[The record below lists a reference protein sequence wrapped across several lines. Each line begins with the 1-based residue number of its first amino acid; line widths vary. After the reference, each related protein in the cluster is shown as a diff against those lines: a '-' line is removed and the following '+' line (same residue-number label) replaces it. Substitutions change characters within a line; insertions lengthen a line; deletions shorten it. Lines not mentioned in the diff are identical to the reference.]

1 MDQPHLFG
9 NEDGRCAADAARLW
23 LQLVEKESRCKA
35 LEYRLAA
42 MESSR
47 SWRVTAPLRSFVS
60 RFRRAPAQSVAARPA
75 LEPGCAPGAAVAWQ
89 PVFHEAARGMG
100 LADGF
105 GGHQDSPRCLVDVTE
120 LALQDMGAGVQ
131 RVTRR
136 WLSELLVS
144 PPTGRRMEPVRL
156 SSQGEY
162 VLAREFLAGMLG
174 LGSGDLGED
183 RPIEARPT
191 DCFLGLDFCRD
202 HADVLDTA
210 LAGLR
215 EQRVPIT
222 LLLPDMLPLQH
233 PEWFPPGIGTSFV
246 AWLEVCIR
254 RADQVV
260 CISNDSLQA
269 FKEEL
274 EGRPGLQD
282 LRTVV
287 VPLGA
292 DLPWASSVPLPTRRP
307 GSVRLLM
314 VGTVEPRKR
323 YPQALDAFEMLEG
336 MGEAVDL
343 VIVGR
348 RGWESQG
355 FFRRLARHPQA
366 GRNLHWLEDA
376 DDATL
381 AAAYLDSDLLVMA
394 SAGEGYGLPVIEAAN
409 AGCRLLLRDL
419 PVFREVAGDVARY
432 FSGEQGADLAHA
444 IQDAIKHPAPPETL
458 HSRPWPSWQ
467 HSAFILKNETIQG

>member
-1 MDQPHLFG
+1 MGQPHLFG
-9 NEDGRCAADAARLW
+9 NEDEGRAADAARLW
-23 LQLVEKESRCKA
+23 LQLVEKEARCKA

-42 MESSR
+42 MENSR
-47 SWRVTAPLRSFVS
+47 SWRITAPLRSLVS
-60 RFRRAPAQSVAARPA
+60 RFRRASTRSIAARPA
-75 LEPGCAPGAAVAWQ
+75 LEPGSAPGAAVAWQ
-89 PVFHEAARGMG
+89 PLFLETTRGIG
-100 LADGF
+100 LAEGF
-105 GGHQDSPRCLVDVTE
+105 GGHRDSPRCLVDVTE
-120 LALQDMGAGVQ
+120 LALQDLGAGVQ

-144 PPTGRRMEPVRL
+144 PPVGRRVEPVRL

-162 VLAREFLAGMLG
+162 VLARGFLAGMLG
-174 LGSGDLGED
+174 LAAGGLGED

-202 HADVLDTA
+202 RADALDTA

-215 EQRVPIT
+215 AQRVPIT

-233 PEWFPPGIGTSFV
+233 PEWFPPGIGTSFA

-260 CISNDSLQA
+260 CISHDSLQA
-269 FKEEL
+269 FEGVL
-274 EGRPGLQD
+274 RGRPGLRD

-292 DLPWASSVPLPTRRP
+292 DLPWASSVSLPARRP

-348 RGWESQG
+348 RGWESG
-355 FFRRLARHPQA
+355 AFFRRLARHPQA

-381 AAAYLDSDLLVMA
+381 AAAYLDSDLLLMA
-394 SAGEGYGLPVIEAAN
+394 SAGEGYGLPVIEAAH

-419 PVFREVAGDVARY
+419 PVFREVAGGAAHY

-444 IQDAIKHPAPPETL
+444 IQDAIRHPVPPETL
-458 HSRPWPSWQ
+458 RSGLWPSWQ
-467 HSAFILKNETIQG
+467 HSAFMLKNETIRG